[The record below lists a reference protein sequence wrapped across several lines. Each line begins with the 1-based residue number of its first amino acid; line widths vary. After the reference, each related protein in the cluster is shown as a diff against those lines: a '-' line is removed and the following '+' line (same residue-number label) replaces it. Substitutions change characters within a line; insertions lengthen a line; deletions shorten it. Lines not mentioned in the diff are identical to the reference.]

1 MELKLIEN
9 CIDYVIVEK
18 GDVKYELQVDKGKFN
33 GTVIELGMFK
43 ERVIQ
48 TRTEKQ
54 PIVLAALEKGW
65 IEI

>member
-18 GDVKYELQVDKGKFN
+18 DYVQYELQIDDGKFN
-33 GTVIELGMFK
+33 GTVVVIGE

-48 TRTEKQ
+48 TRSEKQ
-54 PIVLAALEKGW
+54 PIVLAALENGW

>member
-18 GDVKYELQVDKGKFN
+18 DDVKYELQIDKGKFN

-43 ERVIQ
+43 ERAIQ
-48 TRTEKQ
+48 TRSEKQ
-54 PIVLAALEKGW
+54 PIVLAALEQGW